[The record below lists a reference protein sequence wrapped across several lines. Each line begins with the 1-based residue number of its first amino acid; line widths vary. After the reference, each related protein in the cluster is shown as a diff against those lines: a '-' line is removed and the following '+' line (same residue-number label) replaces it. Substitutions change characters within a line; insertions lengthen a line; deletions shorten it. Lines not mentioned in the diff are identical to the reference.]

1 MSSNGLSSHLR
12 LILVTFMGYLRFEG
26 GGVDT
31 LFIPK
36 LLVCLDE
43 IFCWY
48 HPSLS
53 FSSYAQL
60 IISCHQFGIIRRLIP
75 AQILLVPSVTALEE
89 GRFWSVMDVC
99 PVRYR
104 TGEGLTMVSYEYM
117 SRPLH
122 PSPES
127 NPNSPSPVITMVSH
141 IYPVRYIPKMY
152 PKIPKMYPKI
162 PKMSFHPFRCYF
174 KGKGS
179 RM

>member
-1 MSSNGLSSHLR
+1 MASARIWGSFWSHSWD
-12 LILVTFMGYLRFEG
+12 ILDLKG

-141 IYPVRYIPKMY
+141 YPYISRPLHPKNV
-152 PKIPKMYPKI
+152 P
-162 PKMSFHPFRCYF
+162 
-174 KGKGS
+174 
-179 RM
+179 